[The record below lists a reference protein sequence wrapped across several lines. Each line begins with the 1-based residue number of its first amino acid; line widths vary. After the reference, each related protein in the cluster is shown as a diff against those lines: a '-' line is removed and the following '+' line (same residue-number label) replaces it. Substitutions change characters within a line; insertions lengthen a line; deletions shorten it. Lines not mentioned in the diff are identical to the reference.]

1 VDSGVGERAR
11 QGRKFGPAAAEYE
24 KGRPGYPPAVLD
36 LAATA
41 LALDPAATV
50 VDLGAG
56 TGKLTRLLAERFARV
71 VAVEP
76 LPEMRSEMQ
85 EQLAAAG
92 LPQVEVRPGTA
103 ERLPLAA
110 GEAQAVFVAEAFHW
124 FDGPAALAEAARVL
138 TPVAPARE
146 PAGEVGGGIVL
157 LWNIPTGVG
166 WDPPLPEPV
175 RALVR
180 DAVSRGG
187 EPGGALLARG
197 RWREAFTGSPFGPLR
212 HGQADHE
219 MVRDRDGV
227 IAHAMSISSIAGLP
241 DAERVALRARLRELL
256 PEARYRRP
264 LRAELY
270 WARLAPW
277 CDRCGEALA
286 GGEARPGGEALA
298 GGTDHTGCAA
308 ARALEPPR
316 FCRYC
321 RRRMK
326 VQVLP
331 AGWLASCVAHGP
343 VHPPAAA
350 DPPAG
355 PTAAPPDQPR
365 SATGR

>member
-1 VDSGVGERAR
+1 MDSGVGERAR

-24 KGRPGYPPAVLD
+24 RGRPGYPAAALD

-41 LALDPAATV
+41 LALDPTATV

-56 TGKLTRLLAERFARV
+56 TGKLTRLLAARFARV

-85 EQLAAAG
+85 EQLTAAG

-110 GEAQAVFVAEAFHW
+110 GEARAVFVAEAFHW

-138 TPVAPARE
+138 TPE
-146 PAGEVGGGIVL
+146 LGLQPAGEVGRGIVL
-157 LWNIPTGVG
+157 LWNIPTGG
-166 WDPPLPEPV
+166 WDPPLPELV

-187 EPGGALLARG
+187 EPGGSLLVRG

-212 HGQADHE
+212 HGQAGHE
-219 MVRDRDGV
+219 LVRDRDGV
-227 IAHAMSISSIAGLP
+227 IAQAMSISSIAGLP
-241 DAERVALRARLRELL
+241 EAERAALRTRLRELL

-286 GGEARPGGEALA
+286 GGA
-298 GGTDHTGCAA
+298 DHTGCAA

-316 FCRYC
+316 YCRHC

-343 VHPPAAA
+343 VLPPAAA
-350 DPPAG
+350 DPPD
-355 PTAAPPDQPR
+355 PPDQPR

>member
-1 VDSGVGERAR
+1 
-11 QGRKFGPAAAEYE
+11 
-24 KGRPGYPPAVLD
+24 
-36 LAATA
+36 
-41 LALDPAATV
+41 
-50 VDLGAG
+50 
-56 TGKLTRLLAERFARV
+56 
-71 VAVEP
+71 
-76 LPEMRSEMQ
+76 
-85 EQLAAAG
+85 
-92 LPQVEVRPGTA
+92 
-103 ERLPLAA
+103 
-110 GEAQAVFVAEAFHW
+110 
-124 FDGPAALAEAARVL
+124 
-138 TPVAPARE
+138 
-146 PAGEVGGGIVL
+146 
-157 LWNIPTGVG
+157 
-166 WDPPLPEPV
+166 
-175 RALVR
+175 
-180 DAVSRGG
+180 VSRGG

-241 DAERVALRARLRELL
+241 GAERAALRARLRELL

-277 CDRCGEALA
+277 CDRCGELRTDA
-286 GGEARPGGEALA
+286 
-298 GGTDHTGCAA
+298 DHTGCAA